1 MDRVLLQKK
10 TQEHQD
16 VTLRMDPFLFRRLG
30 IVRNAV
36 HLKIADYYLNCVP
49 FDLSLKQCRAISVL
63 GSREIETFSAYVGS
77 MHNLNM
83 TLEHPG
89 FSKPISFFIR
99 VRLRSFVQHN
109 PDSNVCIISMDNV
122 TVPNDFTEIFV
133 GVADELAFCRAL
145 YDDDGKATE
154 SVGLESFRSAAGPPY
169 FTLRGDGEHILK
181 GKAVSVAPRQIT
193 LFCDT
198 EGGVPVSGTSVEVEH
213 PHTGALAT
221 GTLTNTRPS
230 AEAPEYAFLT
240 VDLRYSPAYIGHP
253 EQRLRI
259 YSIMS

>member
-10 TQEHQD
+10 TEEHQD

-49 FDLSLKQCRAISVL
+49 FDFSLKQCRAISVL
-63 GSREIETFSAYVGS
+63 GPREIQTFSEYIGS
-77 MHNLNM
+77 VHNLNL
-83 TLEHPG
+83 TLDHPG
-89 FSKPISFFIR
+89 FSKPISLFIR
-99 VRLRSFVQHN
+99 VRLKGFVQHN

-145 YDDDGKATE
+145 YDDDAKATE
-154 SVGLESFRSAAGPPY
+154 SMGLQSFRSAIGPPY
-169 FTLRGDGEHILK
+169 FTLRGEGETNLK
-181 GKAVSVAPRQIT
+181 GKATEITPRQIT

-198 EGGVPVSGTSVEVEH
+198 EGGHPAEGTSVEVEH
-213 PHTGALAT
+213 PPTGALAT
-221 GTLTNTRPS
+221 GTLTALRPS
-230 AEAPEYAFLT
+230 GEAPEYSFIT
-240 VDLRYSPAYIGHP
+240 VDLRYSPAYIDLIRRASDSP
-253 EQRLRI
+253 Q
-259 YSIMS
+259 SS